1 MRLDELQ
8 ANEGVGMTELRMTLM
23 EIANNI
29 SKSINGHWSVEP
41 DVRAVESCCA
51 YRINA
56 HETGYELCR
65 FYPFID
71 ANGEVCISLNSTRIN
86 IQCRY
91 EKNLV
96 SGIYDMIIK
105 SVLPAKAV

>member
-1 MRLDELQ
+1 MKLEELQ
-8 ANEGVGMTELRMTLM
+8 ANEGAGMTELRMTLM

-29 SKSINGHWSVEP
+29 SRSINGHWSVEP
-41 DVRAVESCCA
+41 DIRAVEPFCA

-56 HETGYELCR
+56 NETGYELCR
-65 FYPFID
+65 FYPFLD
-71 ANGEVCISLNSTRIN
+71 ADGELLISINSTRVN
-86 IQCRY
+86 LKCRY

-96 SGIYDMIIK
+96 SAMYDIIIK